1 MSRWI
6 KISLIGLSLILLA
19 AATLAWFTLMTAPG
33 ARLVLEFVE
42 PRIPGALSYE
52 ELTGRIVGPLQ
63 LEGVRYELEAV
74 EVRVERL
81 AVEWQPLALL
91 ERRVHVDRLR
101 LQGVD
106 GRLDPE
112 ALSEDG
118 EDGGDGNGDE
128 GQDAGREPG
137 GLTLGIEVGDLR
149 ATDVRFVAGDW
160 AALRQTSLDA
170 SGTLNNFTVRIEGQ
184 LIADPLPI
192 STVDLAGNGN
202 LTGFA
207 LESFRLVSEVGAI
220 AASGGVEWQP
230 GLTWDLVVRGDS
242 LAPGAMAE
250 DPADWPGWLAL
261 EASTQGSV
269 LAGIPSA
276 DIAID
281 TLYGSVRGFPISG
294 RAALAIEGSRILV
307 PDTDLEWGPLAIR
320 ADGVYADTVDVAFEI
335 EAPDLSGV
343 LPGGRGS
350 VRAEGRAS
358 GPRSSP
364 HVDASLSARDAAY
377 GDMTLRSAEGR
388 VVLDL
393 SSSGAVDAAVLVSGL
408 ETPQIVIDELDAAVR
423 GRVDSHRM
431 SLRAGN
437 DEYAVAVGGR
447 GGLAGETWRGE
458 VEELELETP
467 RVGDWRLRAPV
478 SLALSR
484 GMVSLSELCMASVE
498 GELCGAGA
506 FAGVDSWQAVASLDG
521 IPLSIARPFLPRDLV
536 LEGLVDASLDLES
549 SSAALP
555 VGRAEVSVSSG
566 YAEFVHGQD
575 TVRVVHDVDF
585 KLQSSSDSLAGDLD
599 AALTLSDGAGA
610 ARITVG
616 FTVSDPL
623 PAVERGDPLTAL
635 ADGDWRADLS
645 IEDVQ
650 LSRLEALLPSRV
662 RMEGSLDAELN
673 ATAEAGRVRGT
684 VEIEPFGGLIESAGR
699 SRTDTL
705 EYRVASVSINADD
718 TGVDGAMQL
727 SFRGLGD
734 RSLGSLEVEARSD
747 AVVLGQPLA
756 GRALEADVRGSFDLA
771 TLTPLTHGF
780 VEATGS
786 ADLDFSLNRNSGD
799 FEALGTARAQGR
811 ADLQLLGIA
820 LEDLDLSIDADEERL
835 LIDGRVSSGEGHL
848 TLSGEKVWGEST
860 SLQLRGDH
868 FLAIARDELKLEIA
882 PDLQLEA
889 RGTRI
894 DLSGEVV
901 VPSARIELLEVP
913 ASGVGVSDDVVL
925 VGVEAEPEIT
935 EPTIVETT
943 TDVTLSLGD
952 EVSFRGLGL
961 TTMIDGSL
969 QVTNQPGTPTRAD
982 GILSLRDGRFRGFG
996 LNLVVDPG
1004 ELIFN
1009 GPLDEPR
1016 LQITAYRQADDGT
1029 RAGFAIDGPAD
1040 SPRLEIFSEPQL
1052 SDQEAISYMFSG
1064 QPLDRGSTQLNRAN
1078 AQQAQAEGG
1087 GALMGSNV
1095 LTQAA
1100 GMAIGLDET
1109 RIDAGQRR
1117 EDATFIAGKYVSP
1130 RLFVA
1135 YVTGLFE
1142 NVNVLRV
1149 RYTLYKGFRL
1159 QAETG
1164 TRQTVDLLYRFDVGK

>member
-1 MSRWI
+1 
-6 KISLIGLSLILLA
+6 
-19 AATLAWFTLMTAPG
+19 
-33 ARLVLEFVE
+33 
-42 PRIPGALSYE
+42 
-52 ELTGRIVGPLQ
+52 
-63 LEGVRYELEAV
+63 
-74 EVRVERL
+74 VERL
-81 AVEWQPLALL
+81 AVDWQPLALF
-91 ERRVHVDRLR
+91 EKRVHVDRLR
-101 LQGVD
+101 PQGVD
-106 GRLDPE
+106 GRFDPE
-112 ALSEDG
+112 ALSGDG
-118 EDGGDGNGDE
+118 KDGGDGKGEE
-128 GQDAGREPG
+128 GQEAGREPG
-137 GLTLGIEVGDLR
+137 GLTLGIEVGDLQ

-160 AALRQTSLDA
+160 AAVRQTSLAA
-170 SGTLNNFTVRIEGQ
+170 SGTLDHFTVRIEGQ

-202 LTGFA
+202 LAGFA
-207 LESFRLVSEVGAI
+207 LESFSLVSEVGAI
-220 AASGGVEWQP
+220 DASGGVEWQP
-230 GLTWDLVVRGDS
+230 DLTWDLVVRGDS

-320 ADGVYADTVDVAFEI
+320 ADGVYADTIDVAFEV

-350 VRAEGRAS
+350 VRVEGRAS

-364 HVDASLSARDAAY
+364 HVEASLSARDAAY
-377 GDMTLRSAEGR
+377 DDMTLRSAEGR

-498 GELCGAGA
+498 GELCAAGA
-506 FAGVDSWQAVASLDG
+506 FAGVDSWQAGASLDG
-521 IPLSIARPFLPRDLV
+521 IPLAIARPFLPRDLV

-549 SSAALP
+549 GSAALP

-585 KLQSSSDSLAGDLD
+585 RLQSSSDSLVGDLD
-599 AALTLSDGAGA
+599 AALTL
-610 ARITVG
+610 
-616 FTVSDPL
+616 TVSDPL

-635 ADGDWRADLS
+635 AAGDWRADLS

-650 LSRLEALLPSRV
+650 LSRLEAFLPSRV
-662 RMEGSLDAELN
+662 RMEGSLDAALN

-684 VEIEPFGGLIESAGR
+684 VEIEPFSGLIESAGR

-705 EYRVASVSINADD
+705 EYRVASARINADAA
-718 TGVDGAMQL
+718 GVDGAMQL

-756 GRALEADVRGSFDLA
+756 GRALEADVKGSFDLA

-835 LIDGRVSSGEGHL
+835 LIDGRVSSGEGHV

-868 FLAIARDELKLEIA
+868 FLAIARDELQLEIA

-925 VGVEAEPEIT
+925 IGVEAEPEIT
-935 EPTIVETT
+935 EPTIVKTF

-1052 SDQEAISYMFSG
+1052 SDQESISYMFSG